1 MARPKKK
8 KSKQPIF
15 DSIRKAVAPPSQRF
29 GEEKVEERAHPAK
42 RKIKHKK
49 KINTEE

>member
-1 MARPKKK
+1 MAGTKKK
-8 KSKQPIF
+8 KSSQPVF

-29 GEEKVEERAHPAK
+29 GEEKPEERAHPAK

-49 KINTEE
+49 KITRDE